1 METDFP
7 IDLVDH
13 SHGSCVVELVNYSKP
28 RGGVSTYEQRFLLY
42 FILGVYLGPDVT
54 SEVPRKSALQREA
67 EGLPPYTSD
76 MLGGSVFRLSE
87 IENVYYYVLRNAHP
101 SACVKLQ
108 SLYKFLQG
116 NLASPVKKIL
126 DDERQFPS
134 LFPPHLHRHSRY
146 KGTYKVVENLVFTES
161 PVISSLKAEDV
172 DTFKRLSRLT
182 ELAVDRQEA
191 CSYQHGHRNDRG
203 EERSARYNLSLEY
216 QTPGQVERPILMPGQ
231 VVNYQ
236 RKRKRKQ
243 QVDCLSP
250 PTAFLSRE
258 DKSYMAPNR
267 GVGAAIFLPSLLTL
281 ERWNE
286 MMNEA
291 KPALHF
297 AGTVATCQAGPLIGL
312 VDIYECD
319 DAYLFRCSLP
329 GVKKQESP
337 VEPLS
342 PTANFRND
350 GILEALVMKQRAR
363 IGKASLTFE
372 S

>member
-76 MLGGSVFRLSE
+76 MLG
-87 IENVYYYVLRNAHP
+87 
-101 SACVKLQ
+101 
-108 SLYKFLQG
+108 
-116 NLASPVKKIL
+116 
-126 DDERQFPS
+126 
-134 LFPPHLHRHSRY
+134 
-146 KGTYKVVENLVFTES
+146 
-161 PVISSLKAEDV
+161 
-172 DTFKRLSRLT
+172 
-182 ELAVDRQEA
+182 
-191 CSYQHGHRNDRG
+191 
-203 EERSARYNLSLEY
+203 
-216 QTPGQVERPILMPGQ
+216 
-231 VVNYQ
+231 
-236 RKRKRKQ
+236 
-243 QVDCLSP
+243 
-250 PTAFLSRE
+250 
-258 DKSYMAPNR
+258 
-267 GVGAAIFLPSLLTL
+267 
-281 ERWNE
+281 
-286 MMNEA
+286 
-291 KPALHF
+291 
-297 AGTVATCQAGPLIGL
+297 TVATCQAGPLIGL

-329 GVKKQESP
+329 GVKKQENEFSCEVEGNGKVTIMGSTTTGESNVYRGSRLFTTLFQSLSPPGPFSVSFCLPGP

>member
-76 MLGGSVFRLSE
+76 MLG
-87 IENVYYYVLRNAHP
+87 
-101 SACVKLQ
+101 
-108 SLYKFLQG
+108 
-116 NLASPVKKIL
+116 
-126 DDERQFPS
+126 
-134 LFPPHLHRHSRY
+134 
-146 KGTYKVVENLVFTES
+146 
-161 PVISSLKAEDV
+161 
-172 DTFKRLSRLT
+172 
-182 ELAVDRQEA
+182 
-191 CSYQHGHRNDRG
+191 
-203 EERSARYNLSLEY
+203 
-216 QTPGQVERPILMPGQ
+216 
-231 VVNYQ
+231 
-236 RKRKRKQ
+236 
-243 QVDCLSP
+243 
-250 PTAFLSRE
+250 
-258 DKSYMAPNR
+258 
-267 GVGAAIFLPSLLTL
+267 
-281 ERWNE
+281 
-286 MMNEA
+286 
-291 KPALHF
+291 
-297 AGTVATCQAGPLIGL
+297 TVATCQAGPLIGL